1 MRSSAKA
8 VGTLTLK
15 SLGPG
20 GKRLFMLSTGTG
32 VAPFASLIRD
42 EETYQDFDE
51 IYLTQ
56 TCRFAKDL
64 KYAEDRIAEAK
75 ECPLVGE
82 EAQRSCT
89 STVVLP
95 ESRISMK
102 AVLQT

>member
-1 MRSSAKA
+1 M
-8 VGTLTLK
+8 
-15 SLGPG
+15 
-20 GKRLFMLSTGTG
+20 
-32 VAPFASLIRD
+32 
-42 EETYQDFDE
+42 

-64 KYAEDRIAEAK
+64 KHAEDRIAEAK
-75 ECPLVGE
+75 ECPWSAKKLK
-82 EAQRSCT
+82 RSCT